1 MSLTK
6 TYVMK
11 KKLLLF
17 IMLLCTFFVQQK
29 ANAQL
34 GPGDIAFIGYN
45 TNPLDGFSFI
55 VLKDI
60 PAGTVIYFSER
71 GWNGTT
77 WNVGSAES
85 HLQWTVPSLT
95 TVGTI
100 VSVMETGIDTFT
112 VTGTTGI
119 GFAPGFTGFNLN
131 GGDQILAY
139 QSSVGAQPILP
150 NLPTFIAGINGDYNS
165 GDYDPTTKW
174 NLAGT
179 TGGNSSALP
188 SGLVNGSTCISLF
201 NPPLTQEYP
210 NAKYNGTLT
219 GNVTTLL
226 GLINNPANWL
236 NDTGTTPA
244 NYPITAASYP
254 TPSISTTPPVFT
266 LQPTSKTICP
276 AANTSFSVAATNA
289 TSLQWQVD
297 DGSGF
302 VNVSNGGVYSIVTSI
317 GTSSTSTLTITG
329 ATSGMTAYD
338 YRCVAGGASSVNSS
352 TATLTVPTALGSS
365 ISSQS
370 NASTYGA
377 NNGSATI
384 SVTGGTTP
392 YFYSWSP
399 SGGTAATASGLT
411 AGTYTVTITDST
423 PNGIGGCSKTQTVT
437 ITEPAGSIVSTTSL
451 SAFTSCSG
459 ASTAQSFTISG
470 GGLTSSLDVLAPT
483 GFEIS
488 TSVAGIYTNNISFP
502 NVGGVVTTKTI
513 YARLAAS
520 ATGTPS
526 GNITVSSTGI
536 TTKDVAVTG
545 SMNTIAF
552 TAQPSASTICAGANT
567 TFSATASNATGY
579 QWQVDQGAGFGN
591 VPASAPY
598 SGTTTATLTITG
610 ATAALNGYIYR
621 VVASGTCPSA
631 TSNNAALTINT
642 APAITAQPSAS
653 TICAGANTTFSATAS
668 GATGYQW
675 QVDQGA
681 GFANV
686 PASAPYSGTTTATL
700 TITGA
705 TAGLSGY
712 IYRVVATGACTPNA
726 TSNSAS
732 LTVNQAPAIT
742 AQPSASTICAGANT
756 TFSATASNATGYQ
769 WQVDQGAGFAN
780 VSNGGV
786 YSGATTNTLT
796 ITGATAGLN
805 GYIYRV
811 IATGSCTP
819 SATSNAV
826 ALTVNSAPVITGQ
839 PSASIIC
846 AGANTTFSAT
856 ASSATGY
863 QWQVDQG
870 AGFSNVPAAA
880 PYSGTT
886 SATLTITGA
895 TAGLNGYIY
904 RVVATGL
911 CTPNATSNSA
921 SLTVNQA
928 PAITAQPTDSAICS
942 GSNTTFS
949 ASVSNATGYQ
959 WQVNSGAGFNNI
971 ASGAP
976 YSGETTATL
985 TITGATASL
994 NNYQYRLIATGNCTP
1009 AAVSNAVTLQ
1019 VSNIAASSTQVDISC
1034 NGAANGSLSVVPL
1047 GGVGSYTYLWSNA
1060 ATSSSISN
1068 LAPGN
1073 YTVSIK
1079 DAILCEKILNFTI
1092 TEPPVL
1098 VASQGTIN
1106 NVSCNSG
1113 TNGTATVVVT
1123 GGTPGYTYS
1132 WSPSGG
1138 TAATASSLAAG
1149 TYTVTVTDANN
1160 CQTTQSFTISE
1171 PAALAV
1177 VPSQTDVLCNGA
1189 ATGSASVAV
1198 SGGTSAYTYSWSP
1211 SGGTAATATGLT
1223 AGTYTVTVT
1232 DANSCQITQSFTITE
1247 PTALVA
1253 SPVAQTNIAC
1263 FGGNT
1268 GSATISATGGTGGYT
1283 YSWSPSGGTAATA
1296 TGLTAGTYTVTV
1308 TDSNLCQATQSFTL
1322 TEPAAALTATAGGQ
1336 IDVSCN
1342 GGANGSATV
1351 SVSGGTPGY
1360 TYSWAPT
1367 GGNTASANGLSA
1379 GTYTATITDAN
1390 GCQTTQSFTIT
1401 EPAALVA
1408 SFGSQTNVSCNGGT
1422 NGTATVNVTG
1432 GTGAYTYSWSPTGGN
1447 AATASGLAQGTYTV
1461 TVTDANACQTTQ
1473 SFTITEPAI
1482 LSLTPSQ
1489 TDVLCNGGA
1498 TGTASV
1504 IASGGTAPYT
1514 YLWSPSGGTAATAT
1528 GLAIGNYS
1536 VLVTDS
1542 NGCSITQS
1550 FTITQPSALFATQ
1563 SQISAT
1569 CSTGGQAAVSVSG
1582 GTTPYSYLWSPSGD
1596 TTAIAT
1602 GLTAGANSVLVTDAN
1617 GCTITRNF
1625 TITTTN
1631 TLVAT
1636 TSQTDV
1642 LCFGANTGSAA
1653 VVPSGAPG
1661 PFTYVWSPSGGNAD
1675 TATNLT
1681 AGNYSVTITSA
1692 NGCSIVKN
1700 FTITEP
1706 TELIVTPSPQINT
1719 SCNGGANGSATV
1731 VVTGGTGAYTYSWAP
1746 TGGNNATA
1754 NGLSAGTYTVTVQD
1768 ANLCTKTQSFT
1779 ITEPTILAATTS
1791 QTDVSCNGGTNGTAT
1806 VNVTGGTGAYTYSW
1820 SPTGGNA
1827 ATASGLAAGTYTVT
1841 VQDANFCQTTETV
1854 TITEP
1859 AILAATI
1866 SQTDVTCNGL
1876 NNGTA
1881 TVIPTGGTA
1890 PYTYSW
1896 SPSGGT
1902 AATAS
1907 GLSPGTYTATI
1918 TDANG
1923 CTTTQ
1928 SVTITEPS
1936 VIALTPSHTDV
1947 SCNGGANGTATIT
1960 AAGGTAPY
1968 TYSWSPSGET
1978 TALINNLIPG
1988 TYTVTVTDANGCIA
2002 TESIVITEPTAMTTS
2017 ASQTDIS
2024 CNGAANGTATV
2035 TVSGG
2040 TGAYTYSWS
2049 PYGGTAPT
2057 ATGLAAG
2064 LFTAIITDANG
2075 CQTIQTVTIIEPA
2088 VLSATISQTD
2098 VSCNGGTNG
2107 TATVTATGGT
2117 APYTYSWSPSGG
2129 TAATASGL
2137 SAGTYTAT
2145 ITDANG
2151 CTATQSV
2158 TITEPAILTATA
2170 SKTDV
2175 SCNAGT
2181 NGTATVTAAGGTAPY
2196 TYSWSPSGGTA
2207 ATASGLSAGTYTA
2220 TITDANGCTT
2230 TQTVT
2235 ITEPSALS
2243 VTASK
2248 TDVSCNSG
2256 ANGSATVNVTGG
2268 TPGYTY
2274 SWAPSGGTN
2283 ATANGLSAGTYTATI
2298 TDANG
2303 CTTTQSITIAEP
2315 AILAAT
2321 TSQTDV
2327 SCNGGTNGTATVTV
2341 TGGTGAYTYSWA
2353 PFGGTAATA
2362 TGLNAGTYTV
2372 TVTDANAC
2380 QTTQSI
2386 TITEPAILSATA
2398 SQTDVSCNGGT
2409 NGTATVTATGGTAPY
2424 TYSWTPVGGTAA
2436 TASGLNAGTYTAT
2449 ITDANGCTTT
2459 QSVTIT
2465 EPAILAA
2472 TISKTDVSCNAG
2484 TNGTA
2489 TVTAAGGTAPYT
2501 YSWSPVG
2508 GTAATASG
2516 LSAGTYT
2523 ATITDAN
2530 GCTATQTVTI
2540 TEPSALSVTA
2550 TKIDVSCNGGSNGSA
2565 TVNVTGGT
2573 GAYTYSWTP
2582 SGGTAA
2588 TATGLSAGT
2597 YTVTFTDANG
2607 CTAAQTVTIAEPTI
2621 IAATTS
2627 KTDVSCN
2634 GGANGSATVNVTGGT
2649 GAYTYSWAPAGG
2661 TAATATGL
2669 SAGTYT
2675 ATITDANGCTAT
2687 QTVVI
2692 NQPSALAATTSKTDV
2707 SCNGGTNGTAAVTVT
2722 GGTGAYTY
2730 SWAPTGGTAATATG
2744 LSAGAYTVTITDANG
2759 CTLTQTIT
2767 IITTPD
2773 VTAPVP
2779 TVANLPEIS
2788 NYCAV
2793 SASDIAIPTAADNCA
2808 GILNGTTTDPLSYNA
2823 VGTYVITWKYDDG
2836 NGNITTQTQTVKV
2849 LASPLNAVTFSGAQF
2864 TYDGNAHALQ
2874 VANLPTGATVTYSAN
2889 NTSTNAGTYVVT
2901 ATVTP
2906 SASTPNCAVVTLT
2919 ANLVINKAA
2928 QQITFNAIPVQTLG
2942 ANNTFNLTATS
2953 NSNLAVTYTSTY
2965 TAPLAPATVSATGVV
2980 NMLRSGDV
2988 LITAHQAGNNNYLP
3002 AADVSQLLVIL
3013 NNNIDVKKI
3022 TIGTKVF
3029 DNPGK
3034 TIFYVLPCGE
3044 TNPNVSILNES
3055 GAVIT
3060 PSPNFTIQ
3068 TPKPGIYSQN
3078 VTITSQDGSLS
3089 ATYSIVVVKPFNFFD
3104 IVKQKFNNVLLV
3116 NNNPQTN
3123 GGYEF
3128 ASYEWFKNDQ
3138 PIGTGQY
3145 YSAGNSLTSLL
3156 DPAADYSVKM
3166 TTKDG
3171 KVLYVCASKIT
3182 LTNTLQAKLYP
3193 NPIEIGKVITVE
3205 ADFPAEELEKMQISL
3220 YTVTGQLVK
3229 TVQSSTAKTEIQL
3242 PQTTESNMYM
3252 VVLETPN
3259 IKKSFKVIVK

>member
-1 MSLTK
+1 
-6 TYVMK
+6 MK

-17 IMLLCTFFVQQK
+17 ISLFFIFGAFQNAK
-29 ANAQL
+29 AQTLA
-34 GPGDIAFIGYN
+34 PGDIAFIGFN
-45 TNPLDGFSFI
+45 IGGPDGFSFI
-55 VLKDI
+55 ALKNI
-60 PAGTVIYFSER
+60 PAGEIVYFTEEGLYSGGWINSSEP
-71 GWNGTT
+71 
-77 WNVGSAES
+77 
-85 HLQWTVPSLT
+85 HIKWTVPAGVTCGKIISVIES
-95 TVGTI
+95 TVTAN
-100 VSVMETGIDTFT
+100 TFT
-112 VTGTTGI
+112 VTGGSASDFVI
-119 GFAPGFTGFNLN
+119 NPVGSVYNFNLSA
-131 GGDQILAY
+131 GDQMLAY
-139 QSSVGAQPILP
+139 QSADNSMRPAVTPATI
-150 NLPTFIAGINGDYNS
+150 TFIAGIHGDYNAAN
-165 GDYDPTTKW
+165 YDSTTHW
-174 NLAGT
+174 NSASLTGTGGGAESIIPPGLTDGVNCVALFPGT
-179 TGGNSSALP
+179 TEA
-188 SGLVNGSTCISLF
+188 
-201 NPPLTQEYP
+201 TQFF
-210 NAKYNGTLT
+210 AKYKGTLT
-219 GNVTTLL
+219 GSASALRASINTVNTTNWDILATDPGILPSNYTPNVTC
-226 GLINNPANWL
+226 
-236 NDTGTTPA
+236 
-244 NYPITAASYP
+244 AAP
-254 TPSISTTPPVFT
+254 NFT

-276 AANTSFSVAATNA
+276 GANTTFSVAATDA
-289 TSLQWQVD
+289 SSLQWQVN

-302 VNVSNGGVYSIVTSI
+302 TNISNGGVYSISTTI

-329 ATSGMTAYD
+329 VTSTMTGYI
-338 YRCVAGGASSVNSS
+338 YRCVASSVNSNS
-352 TATLTVPTALGSS
+352 ATLTVPTALSSS

-399 SGGTAATASGLT
+399 SGGTAATASGLS

-423 PNGIGGCSKTQTVT
+423 PNGLGGCNKTQTVT

-459 ASTAQSFTISG
+459 ASTAQSFTIQG

-536 TTKDVAVTG
+536 TTKNVAVTG

-552 TAQPSASTICAGANT
+552 TAQPSASIICAGANT
-567 TFSATASNATGY
+567 TFTATASNATGY
-579 QWQVDQGAGFGN
+579 QWQVDQGAGFAN
-591 VPASAPY
+591 VPAAAPY

-610 ATAALNGYIYR
+610 ATAGLNGYIYR

-686 PASAPYSGTTTATL
+686 PAAAPYSGTTSATL

-769 WQVDQGAGFAN
+769 WQVDQGAGYA
-780 VSNGGV
+780 
-786 YSGATTNTLT
+786 
-796 ITGATAGLN
+796 
-805 GYIYRV
+805 
-811 IATGSCTP
+811 
-819 SATSNAV
+819 
-826 ALTVNSAPVITGQ
+826 
-839 PSASIIC
+839 
-846 AGANTTFSAT
+846 
-856 ASSATGY
+856 
-863 QWQVDQG
+863 
-870 AGFSNVPAAA
+870 NVPAAA

-895 TAGLNGYIY
+895 TAGLNGYVYRVVATGSCTPNATSNGAALTVNQAPAITAQPSASTICAGANTTFSATAANATGYQWQVDQGAGFANVPAAAPYSGTTTATLTITGATAGLNGYIY

-911 CTPNATSNSA
+911 CTPDATSNSA
-921 SLTVNQA
+921 SLTVNTA
-928 PAITAQPTDSAICS
+928 PSITAQPTDSAICS

-949 ASVSNATGYQ
+949 AGVSNATGYQ
-959 WQVNSGAGFNNI
+959 WQVNSGAGFSNVT
-971 ASGAP
+971 SGAP

-1019 VSNIAASSTQVDISC
+1019 VSNIGASSTKVDISC

-1092 TEPPVL
+1092 NEPPLL

-1138 TAATASSLAAG
+1138 TAATASGLAAG

-1247 PTALVA
+1247 PAALVA

-1283 YSWSPSGGTAATA
+1283 YSWSPSGGTASTA

-1322 TEPAAALTATAGGQ
+1322 TEPAAALTATAVGQ
-1336 IDVSCN
+1336 TDVSCN
-1342 GGANGSATV
+1342 GGANGTATV

-1379 GTYTATITDAN
+1379 GTYTVTVTDAN

-1461 TVTDANACQTTQ
+1461 TVTDANVCQSTQ

-1482 LSLTPSQ
+1482 LSLTSSQ

-1504 IASGGTAPYT
+1504 VVSGGTSPYT
-1514 YLWSPSGGTAATAT
+1514 YLWSPTGGTAATAT

-1563 SQISAT
+1563 SQINAT

-1602 GLTAGANSVLVTDAN
+1602 GLTAGANSVLITDAN
-1617 GCTITRNF
+1617 GCTITKNF

-1642 LCFGANTGSAA
+1642 LCFGTNTGSAS

-1706 TELIVTPSPQINT
+1706 TELIVTPNPQINT
-1719 SCNGGANGSATV
+1719 SCNGGANGSASVT
-1731 VVTGGTGAYTYSWAP
+1731 VTGGTGGYTYSWAP
-1746 TGGNNATA
+1746 SGGTAATA
-1754 NGLSAGTYTVTVQD
+1754 NGLSAGTYTVTVTD

-1820 SPTGGNA
+1820 APTGGNA

-1841 VQDANFCQTTETV
+1841 VQDVNFCQISASV

-1859 AILAATI
+1859 ASLATTA

-1881 TVIPTGGTA
+1881 TVIPTGGTL

-1923 CTTTQ
+1923 CFTTQ
-1928 SVTITEPS
+1928 SVTITEPTLLT
-1936 VIALTPSHTDV
+1936 LTPSHTDV

-1960 AAGGTAPY
+1960 PAGGTAPY

-1988 TYTVTVTDANGCIA
+1988 TYTVTVTDANGCTA

-2024 CNGAANGTATV
+2024 CNGATNGTATV

-2049 PYGGTAPT
+2049 PYGGTAAT

-2064 LFTAIITDANG
+2064 LFTATITDANG

-2129 TAATASGL
+2129 TAATATGL
-2137 SAGTYTAT
+2137 SAGTYTVT
-2145 ITDANG
+2145 VTDANG
-2151 CTATQSV
+2151 CTTTQSV
-2158 TITEPAILTATA
+2158 TITEPTILTASA
-2170 SKTDV
+2170 SQTDV

-2181 NGTATVTAAGGTAPY
+2181 NGTATVTATGGTAPY

-2220 TITDANGCTT
+2220 TITDANGCIT
-2230 TQTVT
+2230 TQSVT

-2243 VTASK
+2243 VTTSK
-2248 TDVSCNSG
+2248 TDVSCNGG

-2303 CTTTQSITIAEP
+2303 CTTTQSVTIAEP
-2315 AILAAT
+2315 TILAAT
-2321 TSQTDV
+2321 ISKTDV
-2327 SCNGGTNGTATVTV
+2327 SCNAGTNGTATVTV

-2353 PFGGTAATA
+2353 PFGGTAAIA

-2386 TITEPAILSATA
+2386 IITEPAILSATA

-2409 NGTATVTATGGTAPY
+2409 NGTATVTPTGGTAPY
-2424 TYSWTPVGGTAA
+2424 TYSWSPSGGTAA
-2436 TASGLNAGTYTAT
+2436 TASGLAVGTYTAT

-2465 EPAILAA
+2465 EPTILAA
-2472 TISKTDVSCNAG
+2472 TSSKIDVSCNAG

-2501 YSWSPVG
+2501 YSWSPTG

-2530 GCTATQTVTI
+2530 GCSTTQTVTI
-2540 TEPSALSVTA
+2540 SEPSALSVT
-2550 TKIDVSCNGGSNGSA
+2550 S
-2565 TVNVTGGT
+2565 
-2573 GAYTYSWTP
+2573 
-2582 SGGTAA
+2582 
-2588 TATGLSAGT
+2588 
-2597 YTVTFTDANG
+2597 
-2607 CTAAQTVTIAEPTI
+2607 
-2621 IAATTS
+2621 S

-2634 GGANGSATVNVTGGT
+2634 GGTNGSATVNVTGGT
-2649 GAYTYSWAPAGG
+2649 GAYTYSWAPSGGTATTATGLSAGTYTATITDANGCTTTQSVIIAQPTILAATTSKTDVSCNGGNNGSATVTATGGTGAYTYSWSPSGG

-2675 ATITDANGCTAT
+2675 ATITDANGCTTT
-2687 QTVVI
+2687 QSVTI
-2692 NQPSALAATTSKTDV
+2692 AQPTILAATISKTDV
-2707 SCNGGTNGTAAVTVT
+2707 SCNGGTNGTATVT
-2722 GGTGAYTY
+2722 A
-2730 SWAPTGGTAATATG
+2730 TGGTAPYTYAWSPSGGTSATATG
-2744 LSAGAYTVTITDANG
+2744 LSAGTYSVTITDANG
-2759 CTLTQTIT
+2759 CLLTQTIT

-2773 VTAPVP
+2773 ATAPVP
-2779 TVANLPEIS
+2779 TVASLPEIS

-2793 SASDIAIPTAADNCA
+2793 SASDIAIPTATDNCA

-2836 NGNITTQTQTVKV
+2836 NGNITTQPQTVKV

-2906 SASTPNCAVVTLT
+2906 SASAPNCAVVTLT

-2928 QQITFNAIPVQTLG
+2928 QQITFNAIPVKTLG

-2988 LITAHQAGNNNYLP
+2988 LITAHQPGDNNYLP

-3055 GAVIT
+3055 GAIIT
-3060 PSPNFTIQ
+3060 PSSNFTIQ

-3089 ATYSIVVVKPFNFFD
+3089 ATYSLVVVKPFNFFD

-3128 ASYEWFKNDQ
+3128 ASYEWFKNDE

-3145 YSAGNSLTSLL
+3145 YSAGNSITSLL
-3156 DPAADYSVKM
+3156 DPTADYSVKM

-3171 KVLYVCASKIT
+3171 KVLYVCASKVT
-3182 LTNTLQAKLYP
+3182 LTNTLLAKVYP
-3193 NPIEIGKVITVE
+3193 NPIEIGKVVTVE
-3205 ADFPAEELEKMQISL
+3205 ADFPEEELAKMQISL

-3259 IKKSFKVIVK
+3259 IKKTFKVIVK